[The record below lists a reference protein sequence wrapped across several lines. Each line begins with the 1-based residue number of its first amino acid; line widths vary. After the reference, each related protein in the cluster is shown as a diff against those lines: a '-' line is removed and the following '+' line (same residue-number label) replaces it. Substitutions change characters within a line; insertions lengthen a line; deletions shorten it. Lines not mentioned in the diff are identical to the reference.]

1 MTQTLTQHKI
11 KNVFIWFDLIRYFQ
25 NKTFNFIKWNG
36 IHLHISNELSIPNYN
51 IQNLWNGN
59 TDHKATK
66 NLEANTNTCNF
77 VFTFFLQMDLML
89 GGQMYFH
96 KISRE
101 TWYSPPVTCP
111 STCLGWRLVS
121 TSPRSWKSQPIFSVY
136 RLDFAEH

>member
-1 MTQTLTQHKI
+1 MEYIYTFQMNSQFQIIIFKI
-11 KNVFIWFDLIRYFQ
+11 
-25 NKTFNFIKWNG
+25 
-36 IHLHISNELSIPNYN
+36 
-51 IQNLWNGN
+51 LWNGN

-101 TWYSPPVTCP
+101 T
-111 STCLGWRLVS
+111 
-121 TSPRSWKSQPIFSVY
+121 
-136 RLDFAEH
+136 